1 MEEFMNSF
9 IHRNLIKSTFSILI
23 ILIALSACQRSH
35 SKKLENSM
43 TELTPRL
50 QSVFEKTRKICFG
63 RFLIEIPSTATVIY
77 GPTEVEAPI
86 IYYQNEAAKLME
98 HLANRMA
105 EVEQERDFFF
115 RNEATRFPMFGKVID
130 GIIPGQKISYG
141 SKDRVSYDIYS
152 YVPVSKDLFVFQFTA
167 FPEDD
172 EIPIINQIAKH
183 LRTRSAD
190 EIPAGP
196 GFCIEGGFIPLEQK
210 YERATIGIR
219 LKEFPDT
226 HISIDVHKN
235 LQYLPEGNSPK
246 LLREQAKNS
255 AEANGLGAV
264 FAHTKILRQ
273 QARTLERWAGEEQA
287 LRTPAYKDNK
297 SVHEF
302 RFHSAGAVDDRFY
315 PEIDIRFD
323 SGLKENQKARVSPI
337 LTDEEALALWDKVI
351 TSIRLRQSSDATP
364 AKEISPKIPFAG
376 LMRTGEPCSQT
387 GWWECTESE
396 RIQGENRRFLKAGES
411 MPFAPLIG
419 EPGLWQKL
427 TNTHSVRQSATV
439 WKLVEDADAPTA
451 SPAAG

>member
-1 MEEFMNSF
+1 MNSF
-9 IHRNLIKSTFSILI
+9 DHHNSTKSTFLILA
-23 ILIALSACQRSH
+23 ILVVLSACQRND
-35 SKKLENSM
+35 SKKMENSM

-63 RFLIEIPSTATVIY
+63 RFLVEIPSTATVIY

-86 IYYQNEAAKLME
+86 IYYENQAAKLME

-152 YVPVSKDLFVFQFTA
+152 YVPASNDLFVFQFAA
-167 FPEDD
+167 FPEED
-172 EIPIINQIAKH
+172 ELPIINNIAKH

-190 EIPAGP
+190 EIPAEP
-196 GFCIEGGFIPLEQK
+196 GFCIEGGFIPLEQT
-210 YERATIGIR
+210 YERAAIGIR

-235 LQYLPEGNSPK
+235 LQYLPQGSSPK
-246 LLREQAKNS
+246 LLREQARNF
-255 AEANGLGAV
+255 AEANGLGVV
-264 FAHTKILRQ
+264 FARTKILRQ
-273 QARTLERWAGEEQA
+273 HARTLDRWAGEEQA
-287 LRTPAYKDNK
+287 LRTPAYKDDK

-302 RFHSAGAVDDRFY
+302 RFHSAGAVNDRFY
-315 PEIDIRFD
+315 PELDIRFD
-323 SGLKENQKARVSPI
+323 SGLKENQKARVEPI
-337 LTDEEALALWDKVI
+337 LTDEEALALWDRII

-364 AKEISPKIPFAG
+364 AKERSPKIPLAS
-376 LMRTGEPCSQT
+376 LMRTGESCPQT

-396 RIQGENRRFLKAGES
+396 RIQGENRRFLNAGES
-411 MPFAPLIG
+411 MQFAPLIR

-439 WKLVEDADAPTA
+439 WKLVEYADVPTA
-451 SPAAG
+451 SPTAG